1 LPTALDCLRYYVVI
15 IGTLTPLQPTSD
27 AVDSEVKA
35 CSWAQACCCVSTP
48 LNRTEHGRTWL
59 ASRMDH
65 VQGKLRCKAAVA
77 LLAPA
82 KQGKCWH
89 LSSGMRFLATCQ
101 PKMKIV

>member
-1 LPTALDCLRYYVVI
+1 
-15 IGTLTPLQPTSD
+15 
-27 AVDSEVKA
+27 
-35 CSWAQACCCVSTP
+35 
-48 LNRTEHGRTWL
+48 
-59 ASRMDH
+59 MDH
-65 VQGKLRCKAAVA
+65 VQGKLRCKAAIA